1 MAETVRKRRLLNF
14 NIDPARLARLDD
26 YRFRRRFPTRTE
38 ALLHLLDFALDADPP
53 RPDPPAQ

>member
-1 MAETVRKRRLLNF
+1 MAAADRKRSQINF
-14 NIDPARLARLDD
+14 NIDSGRLARLDD

-53 RPDPPAQ
+53 RPDPQVQ